1 MTAENELAVGFL
13 WAVAYMFLLVGVFG
27 FGACWLLKDTV
38 RWVLREPHL
47 RWHRAGRLV
56 AGIATVGGLGTM
68 SAFLGD
74 NWTLAFVIVCAL
86 STLFVKYGASALKR
100 LGVL

>member
-13 WAVAYMFLLVGVFG
+13 WAVAYMLLLVGVFG
-27 FGACWLLKDTV
+27 FGVCWLLKDTV

-47 RWHRAGRLV
+47 RWRRAGRL
-56 AGIATVGGLGTM
+56 AGGLATVGGLGAL

-74 NWTLAFVIVCAL
+74 TWALTFVIVCAVL
-86 STLFVKYGASALKR
+86 TLVNVRGAFSGTARR
-100 LGVL
+100 L